1 MGTGQGLTR
10 SRLFYLSPP
19 PNHRLAPYTLTCAP
33 HTCTHSHTYTP
44 PCTHPQP
51 GTRTLAHRLPSE
63 EAWSVRPSAWG
74 PPAGEPRQEPT
85 GRPGWGVAGASGPG
99 RARGGSVLG
108 GMSGQRSSSP
118 VGREPL
124 ARPGRLRWGAQP
136 QDSLRPTPGP
146 PWPTLVTSASEMSVL
161 PAPSRRPSLPP
172 AFSLAPTP
180 PVTGPNSALSPRGAL
195 CLPENVSSG
204 QMPPLKTQP
213 QPVIL
218 GKKHT
223 FFSLAS

>member
-1 MGTGQGLTR
+1 MGTGQGLRR

-19 PNHRLAPYTLTCAP
+19 PNHRLTPHTLTCAP

-85 GRPGWGVAGASGPG
+85 GLPGWRVAGASGPG

-108 GMSGQRSSSP
+108 GMSGQRSCSP

>member
-19 PNHRLAPYTLTCAP
+19 LNHRLTPHTLTCAP

-99 RARGGSVLG
+99 RARGGVCPGGHVRTAKLQPRGTGALG
-108 GMSGQRSSSP
+108 PARKAP
-118 VGREPL
+118 VGCT
-124 ARPGRLRWGAQP
+124 AAGQP
-136 QDSLRPTPGP
+136 QAD
-146 PWPTLVTSASEMSVL
+146 A
-161 PAPSRRPSLPP
+161 RPSL
-172 AFSLAPTP
+172 ANFSHVRLRNVCPSCPISPSISAARFLSCPHP

-195 CLPENVSSG
+195 RLPENVSSG